1 MGLGA
6 VLREFGVKLTLDFDK
21 KKVEEAKRNVEEVG
35 AAMRTV
41 GLQIA
46 AAATTLFGFAAVTSH
61 NSRELQQNAQ
71 MLGLNVERLQELEY
85 AAKVAAGAT
94 RGDLMGALESISGT
108 LDRARHSDVMA
119 SQSLVALG
127 IPLDMIMNKSV
138 TADQVLLQLGDSF
151 SRIQDPMAKMRL
163 ATDVGGAG
171 LAKMLPLLNR
181 GAMGMALLGKE
192 GRDLGVILGKK
203 TIDQGAEFD
212 RTLTRIWFVLKNIT
226 YMIGNSLIKYLTPTV
241 MAFQRWVVANR
252 QFMASGIAGAVKAL
266 GTYLGIVF
274 KVAKLVVGAL
284 QGVIH
289 SLGGVERVAR
299 LVGIAMGVFTGLQ
312 IVGSIGKL
320 AMSMRAL
327 ASVMGVISSESL
339 LAGAGLIALVLI
351 VQDWFSKDSTIKK
364 WVSQFKEEFPNLAG
378 MAGDFIDT
386 MVTGVNFIVEGW
398 KELWEVLQ
406 PIRDFFTS
414 NAITQGLSKAEEFAK
429 YIRSGAIGSKVFD
442 MVQYLKGGDEGMD
455 PRVHPAIAAQKT
467 VSPQAGFIGPR
478 LPNGA
483 ERSGDAGATM
493 AKNEF
498 NANLTVNVPAGT
510 TAQAASDMVSTGS
523 QKAFDAIMRQARDQ
537 SVGQRAY

>member
-21 KKVEEAKRNVEEVG
+21 KKVEEAKRNVAEVG
-35 AAMRTV
+35 AAMRSV
-41 GLQIA
+41 GLEIA

-61 NSRELQQNAQ
+61 NSRELQQNAA
-71 MLGLNVERLQELEY
+71 MLGINVERLQELEY

-119 SQSLVALG
+119 AQSLRALG
-127 IPLDMIMNKSV
+127 LPMDMIMNKSV

-151 SRIQDPMAKMRL
+151 ARIQDPMAKMRL

-171 LAKMLPLLNR
+171 LAKMLPLLNK
-181 GAMGMALLGKE
+181 GAMGMAMMGKE

-226 YMIGNSLIKYLTPTV
+226 YLIGNSLIKYLTPTV
-241 MAFQRWVVANR
+241 LAFQKWVVANR
-252 QFMASGIAGAVKAL
+252 QFMASGIAAAVKAL
-266 GTYLGIVF
+266 GTYLAIVF
-274 KVAKLVVGAL
+274 KVAKLVAGAL
-284 QGVIH
+284 QGVVH

-299 LVGIAMGVFTGLQ
+299 LVGLALGVFTGLQ
-312 IVGSIGKL
+312 IIGSIGKL

-327 ASVMGVISSESL
+327 AGVMGVISSESL

-364 WVSQFKEEFPNLAG
+364 WMNQFKEQFPNLSAL
-378 MAGDFIDT
+378 AGDFVDN
-386 MVTGVNFIVEGW
+386 MVTGVNFMVEGW

-406 PIRDFFTS
+406 PIRDFFSS
-414 NAITQGLSKAEEFAK
+414 NLITQGMNKAEEFAK
-429 YIRSGAIGSKVFD
+429 YIRSGGIGDKVFD
-442 MVQYLKGGDEGMD
+442 MVQYLKGGEKGVV
-455 PRVHPAIAAQKT
+455 PQAQKT
-467 VSPQAGFIGPR
+467 VTPQAGFVGPR

-483 ERSGDAGATM
+483 ERSGDANATM

-510 TAQAASDMVSTGS
+510 SAQAASDIVSNGS
-523 QKAFDAIMRQARDQ
+523 QKAFDAMMRQARDQ